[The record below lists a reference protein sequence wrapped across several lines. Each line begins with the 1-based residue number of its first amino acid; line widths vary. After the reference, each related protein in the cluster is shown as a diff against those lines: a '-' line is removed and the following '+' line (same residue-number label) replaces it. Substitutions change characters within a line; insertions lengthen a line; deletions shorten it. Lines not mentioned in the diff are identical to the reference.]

1 MSRRH
6 RHKHRRQQG
15 EVELNLAAMLDMAF
29 QLLAFF
35 IFTFRPSP
43 VEGQL
48 ALHMPPPRPVSQIA
62 ADEPLPADDAEGGL
76 FADNSFVLGVHA
88 DAQGN
93 VAAVDL
99 DFAGPAFQGAA
110 TKANL
115 AYLDGRL
122 RDIFG
127 QQGTPFDQVAIRT
140 DPRLRYEEL
149 MKIIDVCLR
158 QEMPGGGLLKK
169 LSLMEMGEQSPA
181 E

>member
-48 ALHMPPPRPVSQIA
+48 ALHMPPPKALTNVKADAPV
-62 ADEPLPADDAEGGL
+62 AENATDGGL

-93 VAAVDL
+93 VASVDL
-99 DFAGPAFQGAA
+99 DFAGEAFEGAA
-110 TKANL
+110 TEANL
-115 AYLDGRL
+115 RYLEGRL

-127 QQGTPFDQVAIRT
+127 FQGTPFDQVVIRT

-158 QEMPGGGLLKK
+158 QKMPDGTTLSK
-169 LSLMEMGEQSPA
+169 LSLMKMDDNPAGE
-181 E
+181 

>member
-6 RHKHRRQQG
+6 RRRHRRQQG

-48 ALHMPPPRPVSQIA
+48 ALHMPPFKPISNVSS
-62 ADEPLPADDAEGGL
+62 AEQVPSDSNAGV
-76 FADNSFVLGVHA
+76 FADNSFVLTVHA
-88 DAQGN
+88 DDVGT
-93 VAAVDL
+93 VSAVNL
-99 DFAGPAFQGAA
+99 DFSGPLFEGPANE
-110 TKANL
+110 ANL
-115 AYLDGRL
+115 RYLDGRL

-127 QQGTPFDQVAIRT
+127 SQGTPFDQVVIRSA
-140 DPRLRYEEL
+140 PRLRYEEL

-158 QEMPGGGLLKK
+158 QRMPDGQLLSK
-169 LSLMEMGEQSPA
+169 LSLMEMA
-181 E
+181 EPGQ

>member
-6 RHKHRRQQG
+6 RHRHRRNQG

-48 ALHMPPPRPVSQIA
+48 ALHMPPPRPVSNINAENPVEA
-62 ADEPLPADDAEGGL
+62 AESQGGL
-76 FADNSFVLGVHA
+76 FADNSFVLTVAA
-88 DAQGN
+88 DAGGS
-93 VAAVDL
+93 VASVHL
-99 DFAGPAFQGAA
+99 DFAAQPAFEGAA
-110 TKANL
+110 NEANL
-115 AYLDGRL
+115 RYLEGRL

-127 QQGTPFDQVAIRT
+127 FQGTPFDQVVIRA

-158 QEMPGGGLLKK
+158 QKMPNGQMLSK
-169 LSLMEMGEQSPA
+169 LSLMEITAAGE
-181 E
+181 

>member
-6 RHKHRRQQG
+6 RHKHRRQHG

-48 ALHMPPPRPVSQIA
+48 ALHMPPPRPVSNISSSQPV
-62 ADEPLPADDAEGGL
+62 ESTESSTGL
-76 FADNSFVLGVHA
+76 FADNSFVLTVHA
-88 DAQGN
+88 NPQGA
-93 VAAVDL
+93 VRQVDL
-99 DFAGPAFQGAA
+99 DFSGAA
-110 TKANL
+110 FEGAANEANL
-115 AYLDGRL
+115 RYLDGRL

-127 QQGTPFDQVAIRT
+127 SQGTPFDQVVVRA
-140 DPRLRYEEL
+140 DPKLRYEEL

-158 QEMPGGGLLKK
+158 QRMPDGTLLQK
-169 LSLMEMGEQSPA
+169 LSLMEMTEPGVQ
-181 E
+181 

>member
-6 RHKHRRQQG
+6 RHRHRRQQG

-48 ALHMPPPRPVSQIA
+48 ALHMPIAKPVGA
-62 ADEPLPADDAEGGL
+62 AAANEAVQTESNGGI
-76 FADNSFVLGVHA
+76 FADNSFVLSVLA
-88 DAQGN
+88 DQQGT
-93 VAAVDL
+93 VSAVNL
-99 DFAGPAFQGAA
+99 DFAGPAFQGPAND
-110 TKANL
+110 ANL
-115 AYLDGRL
+115 RYLDGRL

-127 QQGTPFDQVAIRT
+127 SQGTPFDQVVVRS
-140 DPRLRYEEL
+140 DPKLRYEEL

-158 QEMPGGGLLKK
+158 QRMPDGQPLSK
-169 LSLMEMGEQSPA
+169 LSLMEIQEPGQ
-181 E
+181 

>member
-6 RHKHRRQQG
+6 RRRHRRQQG

-48 ALHMPPPRPVSQIA
+48 ALHMPPPKPVSSASAPEQISS
-62 ADEPLPADDAEGGL
+62 ESNEGI
-76 FADNSFVLGVHA
+76 FADNSFVLTVRA
-88 DAQGN
+88 DAQGT
-93 VAAVDL
+93 VAAVSL
-99 DFAGPAFQGAA
+99 DFSGPLFEGAA
-110 TKANL
+110 SEANL
-115 AYLDGRL
+115 RYLDGRL

-127 QQGTPFDQVAIRT
+127 SQGTPFDQVVIRS
-140 DPRLRYEEL
+140 DPKLRYEEL

-158 QEMPGGGLLKK
+158 QRMPDGQLLSK
-169 LSLMEMGEQSPA
+169 LSLMEMA
-181 E
+181 EPGAQ

>member
-6 RHKHRRQQG
+6 RHKHRRPKE

-48 ALHMPPPRPVSQIA
+48 ALHMPPPRPVTNVSSS
-62 ADEPLPADDAEGGL
+62 EPVESNQAQEGL
-76 FADNSFVLGVHA
+76 FADNSFVLGVTA

-93 VAAVDL
+93 VAAVSL
-99 DFAGPAFQGAA
+99 DFAGEAFQGAA
-110 TKANL
+110 TEANL
-115 AYLDGRL
+115 RYLDGRL

-127 QQGTPFDQVAIRT
+127 FQGTPFDQVVIRA

-158 QEMPGGGLLKK
+158 QRMPNGELLQK
-169 LSLMEMGEQSPA
+169 LSLMEMTETPA